1 MCQEI
6 KEARIKAGL
15 TQREMSKLL
24 GIPRRTIE
32 DWDRGIQSPSEWIK
46 NLLVEKLDS
55 IAKEKEAG

>member
-1 MCQEI
+1 MGKEI

-15 TQREMSKLL
+15 TQNEMSKLL

-32 DWDRGIQSPSEWIK
+32 DWESGRRSPTEWIK
-46 NLLVEKLDS
+46 NLLVEKLDN

>member
-46 NLLVEKLDS
+46 NLLVEKLDN